1 VLRIY
6 ILVKWCHP
14 YFDFQ
19 SISCN
24 FFKNNVDPNTYT
36 PSRRSEEGMKTK
48 KYVLGLLS
56 TILSVG
62 FLFGCNDKKDEAEP
76 DPTEEPSEQKAQNTR
91 DNNDL
96 RDVGFQP
103 NGDQNNNVDNNN
115 QTRLEVADKAANRIV
130 KLDEVDTANVIV
142 TNRNAYVAVVLKN
155 GANGEVTD
163 RLKKKISDQ
172 VKATDRDIRNVYVSS
187 DPDFVNRMEGYGN
200 RINEGATRNGLFEDF
215 TETVRRV
222 FPNNR

>member
-1 VLRIY
+1 
-6 ILVKWCHP
+6 
-14 YFDFQ
+14 
-19 SISCN
+19 
-24 FFKNNVDPNTYT
+24 VDPNTYT
-36 PSRRSEEGMKTK
+36 PIRRREEGMKTK
-48 KYVLGLLS
+48 KYVLGFLS

-76 DPTEEPSEQKAQNTR
+76 DPTEEPSEQKKQNTR

-96 RDVGFQP
+96 RDVGYQP
-103 NGDQNNNVDNNN
+103 GDDQNNNN
-115 QTRLEVADKAANRIV
+115 QPRLEVADKAASRIV
-130 KLDEVDTANVIV
+130 KLAEVDIANVIV

-163 RLKKKISDQ
+163 RLKKKITDQ
-172 VKATDRDIRNVYVSS
+172 VRATDQDIRNVYVSS

-200 RINEGATRNGLFEDF
+200 RISEGAPRDGLFEDF
-215 TETVRRV
+215 TDTVRRV

>member
-1 VLRIY
+1 
-6 ILVKWCHP
+6 
-14 YFDFQ
+14 
-19 SISCN
+19 
-24 FFKNNVDPNTYT
+24 
-36 PSRRSEEGMKTK
+36 MKTK

-56 TILSVG
+56 AILSVG
-62 FLFGCNDKKDEAEP
+62 FLFGCNDKKDEAEPDP

-103 NGDQNNNVDNNN
+103 DGVQNNNVDNNN
-115 QTRLEVADKAANRIV
+115 QTRLEVADKAADRIA
-130 KLDEVDTANVIV
+130 KLNEVDTANVIV

-155 GANGEVTD
+155 GENGEVTD
-163 RLKKKISDQ
+163 PLKKKISDQ

-187 DPDFVNRMEGYGN
+187 DPDFVNRMEEYGN
-200 RINEGATRNGLFEDF
+200 RINEDATRNGLFEDF
-215 TETVRRV
+215 TETVRRI

>member
-1 VLRIY
+1 
-6 ILVKWCHP
+6 
-14 YFDFQ
+14 
-19 SISCN
+19 
-24 FFKNNVDPNTYT
+24 VDPNTYT
-36 PSRRSEEGMKTK
+36 PIRRREEGMKIK

-76 DPTEEPSEQKAQNTR
+76 DPTEESSEQKAQNTR

-96 RDVGFQP
+96 RDVGYQP
-103 NGDQNNNVDNNN
+103 GDDQNSNANNNN
-115 QTRLEVADKAANRIV
+115 QPRLEVADKAASRIV
-130 KLDEVDTANVIV
+130 KLAEVDIANVIV

-155 GANGEVTD
+155 GANVEVTD

-172 VKATDRDIRNVYVSS
+172 VRATDQDIRNIYVSP

-200 RINEGATRNGLFEDF
+200 RISEGAPRDGLFEEF
-215 TETVRRV
+215 TDTVRRV

>member
-1 VLRIY
+1 M
-6 ILVKWCHP
+6 
-14 YFDFQ
+14 DFQ
-19 SISCN
+19 GISCN
-24 FFKNNVDPNTYT
+24 YLKNNVNLNTYT
-36 PSRRSEEGMKTK
+36 PIRRSEEGMKTK

-103 NGDQNNNVDNNN
+103 DGDQNNNVDNNN
-115 QTRLEVADKAANRIV
+115 QSRLEIADKAADRIA
-130 KLDEVDTANVIV
+130 KLNEVDTANVIV

-155 GANGEVTD
+155 GENGEVTD
-163 RLKKKISDQ
+163 PLKKKISDQ
-172 VKATDRDIRNVYVSS
+172 VKATDRDIRNVYVSA

-200 RINEGATRNGLFEDF
+200 RINEDATRNGLFEDF

>member
-1 VLRIY
+1 
-6 ILVKWCHP
+6 
-14 YFDFQ
+14 
-19 SISCN
+19 
-24 FFKNNVDPNTYT
+24 
-36 PSRRSEEGMKTK
+36 MKK
-48 KYVLGLLS
+48 RKYLFGLLS

-76 DPTEEPSEQKAQNTR
+76 DPTEEPSEQKAENDRNNNGPLNVGDQADRNWNNKKDEAEPDPTEEPSEQRAQNAR
-91 DNNDL
+91 NNNGPL
-96 RDVGFQP
+96 NVGYDP
-103 NGDQNNNVDNNN
+103 NGDDNNNDNN
-115 QTRLEVADKAANRIV
+115 QTRLEVADKAADRIA

-200 RINEGATRNGLFEDF
+200 RINEDASRDGLFEEF